1 MVRILFFSYCMKKN
15 LTEVPDV
22 WICEA
27 CTSTDD
33 IVSPKYGREEE
44 FLDSFGVAHH
54 EVLHSGTPGEV
65 CADPGRQ
72 VSSKKLKVET
82 GKVKFLPTEDV
93 IRLSSGGLKTGRPG
107 HSNTGLKY
115 GPSSSIG
122 PMSRRT
128 SSPSKILTPKFFVP
142 GVKAN
147 PSVKSSAFMK
157 SPSHVGAEINTML
170 GRHAVKRSKESKGD

>member
-1 MVRILFFSYCMKKN
+1 MKKN

-54 EVLHSGTPGEV
+54 EGLHSGTPGEV

-82 GKVKFLPTEDV
+82 GRVKFLPTEEV
-93 IRLSSGGLKTGRPG
+93 IRLSSGALKTGRPG

-128 SSPSKILTPKFFVP
+128 SSPSKILTSKFFVP